1 MTATDVVVVGAG
13 PAGLAAA
20 ATLGRHG
27 ATVTVVD
34 EQEQPGGQIYRQPP
48 AGFTRPASHVTA
60 GQTLITEA
68 TAAPNVQ
75 WLTDTTVWGI
85 LGTRAGLDGYGGTE
99 PSGRYRVAT
108 HGPTGAGVLEPRGV
122 LITSGAYDLPVP
134 FPGWTL
140 PGVLTAGGVQTFVK
154 AQGLLPGSRFVLAGG
169 HPLLLVVAA
178 QLVRAGARVVEVAMT
193 QRRRDLLVGPA
204 GLAAMAG
211 ARGKLAEGAAALR
224 TLTRAGVPIRF
235 GTVVRRAS
243 GDPDLSSVTL
253 ADLDRDGH
261 PVTGSERE
269 LACNVLALGYGFV
282 PSVELAG
289 QAGCALGWDSPAG
302 GWVVRH
308 DEWLR
313 SSVPGI
319 AVAGELTGVAGA
331 EQATVEGRLAA
342 LGMLL
347 DLGLLETDEATALAR
362 PIRRELRR
370 RRRFVAQVLDRFAPD
385 RPALGT
391 LVTDDTVLCR
401 CEEVRAGD
409 IRQAL
414 RDHPHLGTANAV
426 KLVTRAGMGLCQGRS
441 CQPGVCQ
448 LVATE
453 TGRTP
458 EQLGPFT
465 AQAPVKP
472 VPLGALAAAVEP
484 PDPDRRTRSD
494 QPSGRKLSPP

>member
-1 MTATDVVVVGAG
+1 
-13 PAGLAAA
+13 
-20 ATLGRHG
+20 
-27 ATVTVVD
+27 VD
-34 EQEQPGGQIYRQPP
+34 EQKPPGGQICRQPP
-48 AGFTRPASHVTA
+48 AGFPRPPRQVTA
-60 GQTLITEA
+60 GRALIAEA
-68 TAAPNVQ
+68 TATPNVR
-75 WLTDTTVWGI
+75 WLADTTVWGI

-99 PSGRYRVAT
+99 TSPGRYRVAT
-108 HGPTGAGVLEPRGV
+108 YGPAGTSLLEPRGV

-154 AQGLLPGSRFVLAGG
+154 AQALLPGSRFVLAGG

-178 QLVRAGARVVEVAMT
+178 QLVRAGARVVEVALA
-193 QRRRDLLVGPA
+193 QHRRDLLVGPA
-204 GLAAMAG
+204 GVAAAAG
-211 ARGKLAEGAAALR
+211 AWDKLAEGAAALR

-235 GTVVRRAS
+235 GTVVRRAT

-253 ADLDRDGH
+253 ASVDRTGR
-261 PVTGSERE
+261 PVAGSDRE
-269 LACNVLALGYGFV
+269 LPCDVLALGYGFV
-282 PSVELAG
+282 PSVELAS
-289 QAGCALGWDSPAG
+289 QAGCALRWDSPAG

-331 EQATVEGRLAA
+331 GPATAEGRLAA

-347 DLGLLETDEATALAR
+347 DLGLLETAEAARLAR
-362 PIRRELRR
+362 PVRRELRR
-370 RRRFVAQVLDRFAPD
+370 HRRFVTRVLDRFAPD
-385 RPALGT
+385 RAALGA

-472 VPLGALAAAVEP
+472 VPLGVLATAGGSADP
-484 PDPDRRTRSD
+484 LPAPDTER
-494 QPSGRKLSPP
+494 